1 MSVQKVLPLQPQ
13 WAAYPGFT
21 LLFENPQL
29 TRFGSWLHLDTPME
43 CQPPLY
49 RRLAAFSDELS
60 DALYLRHDGFCALP
74 SPTYHV
80 TVWDGPNIE
89 TIQAADPAARPQFE
103 RALAGVADSL
113 GRRDL
118 PFLELIRESELL
130 QVPSG
135 PLTFE
140 CGSLLLY
147 ADTAIA
153 LIVQPTVESRPA
165 YQQLVERR
173 RRLSLEFR
181 RRYGIA
187 PRDQL
192 IPHITLGYFSDPR
205 AAQRLR
211 PVLGAW
217 QRRLSHELRDCR
229 LTFAQIGLYGFH
241 DMVTFFRREQDCSAV
256 AATPLEP
263 RAASSVA

>member
-1 MSVQKVLPLQPQ
+1 MQKVLPLQPR

-29 TRFGSWLHLDTPME
+29 TRFGSWLHLAAPAET
-43 CQPPLY
+43 QPLLY
-49 RRLAAFSDELS
+49 RRLAAFTDELS

-74 SPTYHV
+74 PSTYHV
-80 TVWDGPNIE
+80 TAWDGPNIE
-89 TIQAADPAARPQFE
+89 SIQAADPAGRPQFE
-103 RALAGVADSL
+103 HALAGVADSL
-113 GRRDL
+113 GRDL
-118 PFLELIRESELL
+118 PFLELIRASELL
-130 QVPSG
+130 QTPVT

-147 ADTAIA
+147 ADTAVA
-153 LIVQPTVESRPA
+153 LMMQPTVESRPA
-165 YQQLVERR
+165 FQQLVERR

-192 IPHITLGYFSDPR
+192 IPHITLGYFSEPR

-211 PVLGAW
+211 PVLNAW

-229 LTFAQIGLYGFH
+229 LTFDRIGLYGFH
-241 DMVTFFRREQDCSAV
+241 DMITFFRREQDCSA
-256 AATPLEP
+256 AAALPDQH
-263 RAASSVA
+263 ASSSVA